1 MRGVACFHSKGF
13 EEDFGPQDADRYS
26 DVAER
31 GQGEKRAGEGVRG
44 ALDEVISELCARAGD
59 GPDGGGTLL
68 RGLDRR
74 IDEDDVKGGGVVRG
88 CDETGDELYGK
99 VVVDRLDRES
109 AQPGRQCQL
118 GEGVRAS
125 ARIVLRKVQAELVV
139 IEVFQAGSVVDAPES
154 GT

>member
-74 IDEDDVKGGGVVRG
+74 IDEDDVKGGGVLFEAAMRRAMSFMARSLWTDWTARVRSPVG
-88 CDETGDELYGK
+88 
-99 VVVDRLDRES
+99 S
-109 AQPGRQCQL
+109 ANWARAL
-118 GEGVRAS
+118 GLPRG
-125 ARIVLRKVQAELVV
+125 
-139 IEVFQAGSVVDAPES
+139 
-154 GT
+154 